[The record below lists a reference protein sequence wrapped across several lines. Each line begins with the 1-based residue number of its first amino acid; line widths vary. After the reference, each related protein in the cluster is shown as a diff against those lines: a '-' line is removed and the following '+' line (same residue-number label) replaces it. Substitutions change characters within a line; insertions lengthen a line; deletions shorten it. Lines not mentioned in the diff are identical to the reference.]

1 MGKKLI
7 IVESPNKV
15 RHIQEFVG
23 RDYIVMASVGH
34 IRQINDS
41 GKYKIGV
48 DYDNDFKTDWVVSPK
63 KKEVVSDLKKAAK
76 EADVVYLASDDD
88 NEGEAIAWHLKE
100 VLKVPASKIKRAVFR
115 EITKPS
121 VLAGLEAA
129 NYIDENKASSALTRA
144 KWDKIIGYR
153 LSPILLTKC
162 GGKSGGRVQSVAL
175 LLVGDRE
182 EEIQAFKSEDF
193 YEIYLTLSK
202 DSGSYRSQ
210 YKGTDDKKITQFNN
224 IEEAEQVL
232 AECTPGNYYVRSIE
246 SKNRTVSAN
255 LPFIT
260 SSLQQECGTKLGY
273 SPKKTMEYAQNLFH
287 NGLITYMRTDSTRLS
302 DEFISTAR
310 DFIINNYGK
319 DFYYGVK
326 ISKKKKGTTENV
338 QDAHEA
344 IRCTDVSKT
353 PSSMKDSGELAG
365 PELRVYTLIWN
376 RCVASLMS
384 NAIVEDT
391 NVNIYNGKHKF
402 LLTGHRAIFPGF
414 RLVYG
419 EDDRDIIPAFNIDEH
434 IIDLSLDN
442 IKKSTKPPAP
452 YNEVSI
458 VKKLEELKIGRPSTY
473 AGIVDVITD
482 TKRGYTKVE
491 NKTIRPT
498 EKGMLVYKFLKENF
512 NPIINYKYT
521 AELEAKLDQV
531 SNGEINS
538 LELLHALYNDLVPVL
553 RNALKAD
560 SMKPKAVLTD
570 TLCPKCGKPL
580 AIRKGPYGDFLGCSG
595 FPRCHYIE
603 KKETLKKQEITDF
616 IPCPSCKTG
625 HMIMRIAT
633 KGRSKGKEF
642 YACSNYPSCKTAMT
656 VENYEKLKRESE
668 INPLAI
674 DGDNND

>member
-23 RDYIVMASVGH
+23 RDYVVMASVGH

-48 DYDNDFKTDWVVSPK
+48 DYDDDFKTDWVVSPK

-88 NEGEAIAWHLKE
+88 NEGEAIAWHLRE

-129 NYIDENKASSALTRA
+129 GDINENKASSALTRA

-202 DSGSYRSQ
+202 DSGSYKSQ
-210 YKGTDDKKITQFNN
+210 YKGTDAKKITQFNN
-224 IEEAEQVL
+224 REEAEQVL

-246 SKNRTVSAN
+246 SKNRTVTAN

-302 DEFISTAR
+302 DEFISAAK
-310 DFIINNYGK
+310 DFIITNYGK
-319 DFYYGVK
+319 DFYSGAKV
-326 ISKKKKGTTENV
+326 SKKKKGTTENV

-365 PELRVYTLIWN
+365 PELKVYTLIWN

-384 NAIVEDT
+384 NATVEDT

-402 LLTGHRAIFPGF
+402 VLTGHRTIFPGF

-419 EDDRDIIPAFNIDEH
+419 EDDKDVIPAFNINEH

-498 EKGMLVYKFLKENF
+498 EKGMLVYRFLKENF
-512 NPIINYKYT
+512 NPIINYNYT
-521 AELEAKLDQV
+521 AELEAKLDQI
-531 SNGEINS
+531 SNGEVNS
-538 LELLHALYNDLVPVL
+538 LELLHSLYEDLVPVI

-560 SMKPKAVLTD
+560 SMKPKAVLSD
-570 TLCPKCGKPL
+570 KLCPKCGKPL

-603 KKETLKKQEITDF
+603 KKETPKKQEITDF
-616 IPCPSCKTG
+616 IPCPTCKTG
-625 HMIMRIAT
+625 HLVMRTAT

-642 YACSNYPSCKTAMT
+642 YACSNYPTCKTAMT
-656 VENYEKLKRESE
+656 VEDYEKLKRESE

-674 DGDNND
+674 DGDTNE